1 MKHTIKK
8 KERNLKT
15 DTLLMTLES
24 CGLTFFVRIIIFNN
38 LSFIINCIYSSYI
51 NDRQF
56 KHIGKRER
64 ENIEIYVY
72 ILI

>member
-24 CGLTFFVRIIIFNN
+24 CGLTFFVRIITFNICH
-38 LSFIINCIYSSYI
+38 LLLIVFIVVI
-51 NDRQF
+51 
-56 KHIGKRER
+56 
-64 ENIEIYVY
+64 
-72 ILI
+72 